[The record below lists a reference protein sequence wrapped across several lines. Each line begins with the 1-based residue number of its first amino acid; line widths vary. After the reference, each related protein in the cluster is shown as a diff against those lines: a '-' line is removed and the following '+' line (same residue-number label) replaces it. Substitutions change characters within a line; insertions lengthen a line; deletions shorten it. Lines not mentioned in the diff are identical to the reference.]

1 MTDPILL
8 TGSSRGHL
16 ARANAASRLTHFRE
30 IAHD

>member
-1 MTDPILL
+1 MTDPIRL

-16 ARANAASRLTHFRE
+16 ARANAASCLAHIRE